1 MNSEHS
7 IHILPPRV
15 HNKIAA
21 GEVVERPASVVKELV
36 ENALDAGADRITVL
50 AEEGGKQ
57 LIEVID
63 NGCGMGKDDALLA
76 LERHATS
83 KITAEEDLFAL
94 KTFGFRG
101 EALPSIAAVS
111 RFTLETRTRAVH
123 EAVSITMDDDDGV
136 PQVQTTGAPVGTR
149 IVVRDLFYNI
159 PARRKFLKTTNTERA
174 AILDCLNRF
183 SLVHS
188 HCSFT
193 FIHNQKSVFK
203 RTAGS
208 DLRQRIME
216 VLGRETGEELLP
228 VSGGNTSAGTLTGFT
243 SPPVLHRSNRRSI
256 YLFVNRRMVKDQV
269 MTSAVL
275 KAYQGLMERGRYPV
289 SVLFLTIDP
298 SLVDMNVHPAK
309 EEVKFVE
316 SGRVFSLVRQ
326 AILEALSGYPAS
338 GNLGERKNDPF
349 AAFISPP
356 PDHGKTGPSPAAP
369 ASGACQPDML
379 PDWQPGL
386 TTTFERKVLPSVH
399 EQPPVYERAA
409 DNMVVGG
416 EKFFSSM
423 EIIGQVWKSYLVLS
437 HGDALYMIDQH
448 AAHERILFDQLQQHL
463 GSANNCQELLLP
475 ITMDLSPDELAVV
488 DENGEVLHR
497 LGFTLAPFGNCAII
511 LTGIPVLA
519 KEYDPRQLFSEV
531 ITDLLQS
538 TNRSIKNLP
547 LIDELAAGMA
557 CRLAVKASDALSRD
571 EIELLLMKLDQV
583 KVGQTCPHGR
593 PLYFSMSRYEI
604 EKRFLRR

>member
-1 MNSEHS
+1 MKSENR
-7 IHILPPRV
+7 IHILPPQV

-36 ENALDAGADRITVL
+36 ENALDAGADQITVFV
-50 AEEGGKQ
+50 EDGGKQ

-63 NGCGMGKDDALLA
+63 NGCGLVKDDALLA

-83 KITAEEDLFAL
+83 KIVSEEDLFAL

-111 RFTLETRTRAVH
+111 RFIFETRIREVH
-123 EAVSITMDDDDGV
+123 EAVCITMDDDH
-136 PQVQTTGAPVGTR
+136 PLQVDTTGAPVGTR
-149 IVVRDLFYNI
+149 VSVRDLFYNI
-159 PARRKFLKTTNTERA
+159 PARRKFLKTTGTERG

-183 SLVHS
+183 SLVHP

-193 FIHNQKSVFK
+193 LTHNQKSVFK

-208 DLRQRIME
+208 DLRLRLME

-228 VSGGNTSAGTLTGFT
+228 VSGGNSTAGVLTGFT

-256 YLFVNRRMVKDQV
+256 YLFVNNRMVKDQV

-275 KAYQGLMERGRYPV
+275 KAYQGLMEKGRYPV

-309 EEVKFVE
+309 EEVKFAE
-316 SGRVFSLVRQ
+316 PGRIFSLVRQ
-326 AILEALSGYPAS
+326 SILEALSGYPGSKTIGAA
-338 GNLGERKNDPF
+338 GNDPF
-349 AAFISPP
+349 AALISPSS
-356 PDHGKTGPSPAAP
+356 DHGRAESSA
-369 ASGACQPDML
+369 QPDLL
-379 PDWQPGL
+379 PAWQPDSRMAASEYTSSGL
-386 TTTFERKVLPSVH
+386 VR
-399 EQPPVYERAA
+399 EQPDVYGGNTAHV
-409 DNMVVGG
+409 MVG
-416 EKFFSSM
+416 EKKFFSSM
-423 EIIGQVWKSYLVLS
+423 QIIGQVWKSYLVLS

-448 AAHERILFDQLQQHL
+448 AAHERILFDQLQQQMGTIN
-463 GSANNCQELLLP
+463 GSQELLLP

-488 DENGEVLHR
+488 DENSETLNR
-497 LGFTLAPFGNCAII
+497 LGFTLAPFGNYAVV
-511 LTGIPVLA
+511 LSGIPVLA
-519 KEYDPRQLFSEV
+519 KDYDPRQLFSEV
-531 ITDLLQS
+531 IGDLLQS
-538 TNRSIKNLP
+538 SNQSIKNLP

-557 CRLAVKASDALSRD
+557 CRLAIKASDALSRE

-583 KVGQTCPHGR
+583 NVGQTCPHGR
-593 PLYFSMSRYEI
+593 PLYFSMSRYEM
-604 EKRFLRR
+604 EKRFQRR

>member
-1 MNSEHS
+1 MKSENP

-15 HNKIAA
+15 HHKIAA

-36 ENALDAGADRITVL
+36 ENALDAGASRITVL
-50 AEEGGKQ
+50 VEDGGKQ

-63 NGCGMGKDDALLA
+63 NGCGMGKENALLA

-83 KITAEEDLFAL
+83 KIAHEEDLFAL

-111 RFTLETRTRAVH
+111 RFILETRTRTAH
-123 EAVSITMDDDDGV
+123 EAVSITMDDDHA
-136 PQVQTTGAPVGTR
+136 PHVQTIGAPVGTR
-149 IVVRDLFYNI
+149 VVVRDLFYNV
-159 PARRKFLKTTNTERA
+159 PARQKFLKTTGTERG

-183 SLVHS
+183 SLVHP

-208 DLRQRIME
+208 DLRSRIME

-228 VSGGNTSAGTLTGFT
+228 VSGGNSSAGMLTGFT

-256 YLFVNRRMVKDQV
+256 YLFVNQRMVRDQV

-275 KAYQGLMERGRYPV
+275 KAYQGLMEKGRYPV

-309 EEVKFVE
+309 EEVKFAE
-316 SGRVFSLVRQ
+316 SGQIFSLVRQ
-326 AILEALSGYPAS
+326 SILEALSGYPAS
-338 GNLGERKNDPF
+338 GAIGEGKNDPF
-349 AAFISPP
+349 AALISPSS
-356 PDHGKTGPSPAAP
+356 DHEKSGSSPSVT

-379 PDWQPGL
+379 PTWQPG
-386 TTTFERKVLPSVH
+386 TMTTFERKVSPSVH
-399 EQPPVYERAA
+399 EQPEKYVLAA
-409 DNMVVGG
+409 DNKVAGG
-416 EKFFSSM
+416 EKFFSTM

-437 HGDALYMIDQH
+437 HGDALYMLDQH
-448 AAHERILFDQLQQHL
+448 AAHERILFDQLQQQM
-463 GSANNCQELLLP
+463 GSSNGCQELLLP

-488 DENGEVLHR
+488 NENSETLNQ
-497 LGFTLAPFGNCAII
+497 LGFTLAPFGNYAIV

-519 KEYDPRQLFSEV
+519 KDYDPRQFFREV
-531 ITDLLQS
+531 INDLLQS
-538 TNRSIKNLP
+538 NNQSTKNLP

-557 CRLAVKASDALSRD
+557 CRLAIKANDALSRE
-571 EIELLLMKLDQV
+571 EITLLLMKLDQV
-583 KVGQTCPHGR
+583 NVGQTCPHGR
-593 PLYFSMSRYEI
+593 PLYFSMSRYEM
-604 EKRFLRR
+604 EKRFHRR

>member
-1 MNSEHS
+1 VKAENR
-7 IHILPPRV
+7 IHILPPQV

-36 ENALDAGADRITVL
+36 ENALDAGADQITVL
-50 AEEGGKQ
+50 VEEGGKQ

-83 KITAEEDLFAL
+83 KIASEEDLFAL

-111 RFTLETRTRAVH
+111 RFILETRISGAH
-123 EAVSITMDDDDGV
+123 EAVCITMDDDHPLRV
-136 PQVQTTGAPVGTR
+136 NTTGAPVGTMIR
-149 IVVRDLFYNI
+149 VQDLFYNV
-159 PARRKFLKTTNTERA
+159 PARRKFLKTTGTERG

-183 SLVHS
+183 SLVHPD
-188 HCSFT
+188 CGFT
-193 FIHNQKSVFK
+193 LTNNQKSVFK

-208 DLRQRIME
+208 DLRHRLME

-228 VSGGNTSAGTLTGFT
+228 VSGGNSTAGVLAGFT

-256 YLFVNRRMVKDQV
+256 YLFVNNRMVKDQV
-269 MTSAVL
+269 ITSAVL
-275 KAYQGLMERGRYPV
+275 KAYQGLMEKGRYPV

-309 EEVKFVE
+309 EEVKFSE
-316 SGRVFSLVRQ
+316 PGRIFSLVRQ
-326 AILEALSGYPAS
+326 SILEALSGYPGS
-338 GNLGERKNDPF
+338 KTTGTTGNDPF
-349 AAFISPP
+349 TALISPSSDHGRVESAAGVEMSASSQPDLLPAWQSHSRTAVSEHTSSEPVREPP
-356 PDHGKTGPSPAAP
+356 PDTYGGGAAQI
-369 ASGACQPDML
+369 A
-379 PDWQPGL
+379 
-386 TTTFERKVLPSVH
+386 EK
-399 EQPPVYERAA
+399 
-409 DNMVVGG
+409 

-423 EIIGQVWKSYLVLS
+423 QVIGQVWESYLVLS

-448 AAHERILFDQLQQHL
+448 AAHERILFDQLQQQM
-463 GSANNCQELLLP
+463 GTINSSQELLLP

-488 DENGEVLHR
+488 DESSEILNQ
-497 LGFTLAPFGNCAII
+497 LGFTLAPFGHSAII

-519 KEYDPRQLFSEV
+519 KAYDPRQFFQEV
-531 ITDLLQS
+531 ISDLLESSSQ
-538 TNRSIKNLP
+538 SIKNLP
-547 LIDELAAGMA
+547 LIDAMAAGMA
-557 CRLAVKASDALSRD
+557 CRLAIKASDALSRE

-583 KVGQTCPHGR
+583 NIGQTCPHGR
-593 PLYFSMSRYEI
+593 PLYFTMSRYEM
-604 EKRFLRR
+604 EKRFQRR